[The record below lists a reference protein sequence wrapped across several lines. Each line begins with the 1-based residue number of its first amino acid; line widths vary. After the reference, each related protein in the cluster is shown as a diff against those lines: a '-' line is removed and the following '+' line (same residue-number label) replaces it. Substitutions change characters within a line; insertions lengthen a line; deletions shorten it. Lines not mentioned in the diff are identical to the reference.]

1 MLKNDEVFIS
11 DVRLSFSLSFA
22 VSYTITKEIERETY
36 GTLDDL
42 NRVLPVTSSYG
53 VNTRSSFTRHNF
65 FFSFPSKFHPVT
77 INQDWAHFSHSSIF
91 PPTNVLFFKT
101 LNSFPFEA

>member
-22 VSYTITKEIERETY
+22 VSYTITKERETY

-65 FFSFPSKFHPVT
+65 FFFFSFKISPRYNKSGLGSL
-77 INQDWAHFSHSSIF
+77 FSLVYFPTHQRFIF
-91 PPTNVLFFKT
+91 
-101 LNSFPFEA
+101 

>member
-11 DVRLSFSLSFA
+11 DVRLSFSLDFFRG
-22 VSYTITKEIERETY
+22 VVHHHKRERETY

-53 VNTRSSFTRHNF
+53 VNTRSSFPRHNF
-65 FFSFPSKFHPVT
+65 FFSFP
-77 INQDWAHFSHSSIF
+77 
-91 PPTNVLFFKT
+91 
-101 LNSFPFEA
+101 